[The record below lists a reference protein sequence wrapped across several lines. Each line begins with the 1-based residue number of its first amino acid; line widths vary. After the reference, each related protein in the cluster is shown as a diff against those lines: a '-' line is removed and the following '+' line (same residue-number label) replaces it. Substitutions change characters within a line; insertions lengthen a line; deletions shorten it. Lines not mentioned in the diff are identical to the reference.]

1 MDKIKV
7 GISIGDPNG
16 IGVEII
22 LSAFEDKSLFRKL
35 IPVVFGPKKIIELN
49 KSHFD
54 KKIEINY
61 VNNLKFLAEN
71 KLNVLDFD
79 SRDFNLKFG
88 LKSKTA
94 GNISKESLVS
104 ATNAIKNKEVDVLVT
119 APINKDSIHSK
130 DFNFTGHTDFLGAN
144 FRGDPLMF
152 MIKGKL
158 RIALLTDHIP
168 LNNVASN
175 VSVKNLNL
183 KIQKVLKSLRE
194 DFRVQKPKVAIL
206 SLNPH
211 SGDGGL
217 IGDEDDSFIKPVINE
232 FKKKNISITG
242 PFAADSFF
250 GSKKYKTFDAI
261 LAIYHDQGL
270 IPFKTLS
277 FGSGVNFTAGIN
289 IVRTSPDHGTAFDI
303 AGKGIANSNSFRQA
317 ILESVKILKSR
328 HNYSSYLK

>member
-16 IGVEII
+16 IGMEII
-22 LSAFEDKSLFRKL
+22 LSTFEDKGIFKKL
-35 IPVVFGPKKIIELN
+35 TPIIFSPRNIIEFS

-54 KKIEINY
+54 KKTEINY
-61 VNNLKFLAEN
+61 VNDMNFLTEN

-79 SRDFNLKFG
+79 SEKFNLEFG

-94 GNISKESLVS
+94 GNISRKSLMY
-104 ATNAIKNKEVDVLVT
+104 AINEIKNNRIDVLVT

-130 DFNFTGHTDFLGAN
+130 DFNFTGHTDFLGSN
-144 FRGDPLMF
+144 FTGEPLMF

-168 LNNVASN
+168 LSQ
-175 VSVKNLNL
+175 VSKEVSSESLNL
-183 KIQKVLKSLRE
+183 KIHSVLKSLRE
-194 DFRVQKPKVAIL
+194 DFGIEKPKIAVL
-206 SLNPH
+206 SINPH
-211 SGDGGL
+211 SGDNGI
-217 IGDEDDSFIKPVINE
+217 IGKEDDTVIKPLLN
-232 FKKKNISITG
+232 KLQKNIFIRG
-242 PFAADSFF
+242 PFPADSFF
-250 GSKKYKTFDAI
+250 GSKKYKVYDAT

-277 FGSGVNFTAGIN
+277 FGEGVNFTAGIN

-303 AGKGIANSNSFRQA
+303 AGKGIANSNSFKQA
-317 ILESVKILKSR
+317 ILESVKIFKSR
-328 HNYSSYLK
+328 KNYKFH

>member
-1 MDKIKV
+1 MNKIKV

-22 LSAFEDKSLFRKL
+22 LSAFEDKTLFRKL
-35 IPVVFGPKKIIELN
+35 IPVVFGPKKIIETN
-49 KSHFD
+49 KSHFG
-54 KKIEINY
+54 KQIEINY
-61 VNNLKFLAEN
+61 VNNLKFLSEN

-79 SRDFNLKFG
+79 PRGFSLSFG
-88 LKSKTA
+88 IESKIA
-94 GNISKESLVS
+94 GNISRESLFS
-104 ATNAIKNKEVDVLVT
+104 AITAIKKNEIDVLVT
-119 APINKDSIHSK
+119 APINKKSIHCK
-130 DFNFTGHTDFLGAN
+130 DFNFIGHTDFLATKFSGH
-144 FRGDPLMF
+144 PLMF

-168 LNNVASN
+168 LNRVATNVTIKS
-175 VSVKNLNL
+175 LNL

-194 DFRVQKPKVAIL
+194 DFRVAKPRLAIL

-217 IGDEDDSFIKPVINE
+217 IGDEDDLVIEPVINE
-232 FKKKNISITG
+232 FKKKNISISG

-250 GSKKYKTFDAI
+250 GSKKYKIFDAI

-277 FGSGVNFTAGIN
+277 FGMGVNFTAGMN

-303 AGKGIANSNSFRQA
+303 AGKGIANPNSFRQA
-317 ILESVKILKSR
+317 VLESVKILKSR
-328 HNYSSYLK
+328 QYYSSNSK

>member
-1 MDKIKV
+1 MNKIKV

-22 LSAFEDKSLFRKL
+22 LSAFEDKTLFKKL

-54 KKIEINY
+54 KQIEINY
-61 VNNLKFLAEN
+61 VNNLKFLSEN

-79 SRDFNLKFG
+79 PMGFNLRFG
-88 LKSKTA
+88 LKSKIA
-94 GNISKESLVS
+94 GNISRESLFS
-104 ATNAIKNKEVDVLVT
+104 AITAIKNNEIDVLVT
-119 APINKDSIHSK
+119 APINKNSIHSK
-130 DFNFTGHTDFLGAN
+130 DFNFSGHTDFLGTK
-144 FRGDPLMF
+144 FSGDPLMF

-168 LNNVASN
+168 LNRVASN
-175 VSVKNLNL
+175 VTIKSLNL

-194 DFRVQKPKVAIL
+194 DFMVEKPKMAIL

-217 IGDEDDSFIKPVINE
+217 IGHEDDLVIKPVINE
-232 FKKKNISITG
+232 LKKKNISISG
-242 PFAADSFF
+242 PYAADSFF
-250 GSKKYKTFDAI
+250 GSKKYKIFDAI

-303 AGKGIANSNSFRQA
+303 AGKGIANPSSFRQA

-328 HNYSSYLK
+328 QYYSNKSK

>member
-1 MDKIKV
+1 MNKIKV

-22 LSAFEDKSLFRKL
+22 LSAFEDKTLFKKL

-54 KKIEINY
+54 KQIEINY
-61 VNNLKFLAEN
+61 VNNLKFLSEN

-79 SRDFNLKFG
+79 PMGFNLRFG
-88 LKSKTA
+88 LKSKIA
-94 GNISKESLVS
+94 GNISRESLFS
-104 ATNAIKNKEVDVLVT
+104 AITAIKNNEIDVLVT
-119 APINKDSIHSK
+119 APINKNSIHSK
-130 DFNFTGHTDFLGAN
+130 DFNFSGHTDFLGTK
-144 FRGDPLMF
+144 FSGDPLMF

-168 LNNVASN
+168 LNRVASN
-175 VSVKNLNL
+175 VTIKSLNL

-194 DFRVQKPKVAIL
+194 DFMVEKPKMAIL

-217 IGDEDDSFIKPVINE
+217 IGHEDDLVIKPVINE
-232 FKKKNISITG
+232 LKKKNISISG
-242 PFAADSFF
+242 PYAADSFF
-250 GSKKYKTFDAI
+250 GSKKYKIFDAI

-289 IVRTSPDHGTAFDI
+289 IVRTSPDHGTAYDI
-303 AGKGIANSNSFRQA
+303 AGKNIANPSSFNSA
-317 ILESVKILKSR
+317 ILEALNIIKNRKK
-328 HNYSSYLK
+328 N